1 MSAKEL
7 AVRELVVVS
16 GKGGTGKTSLVASL
30 AVLWGP
36 KVVCDCDVD
45 AADLYLVLAPEV
57 IEEHG
62 FSGGSTARL
71 DTSRCSRCGRC
82 LTLCRFGAI
91 EASADASG
99 PVRIDEFGC
108 EGCGLCAEVC
118 PDGAISL
125 VPSENGRWYVSNT
138 RGGPMVHARLGPAEE
153 NSGKLVTL
161 VRREARRVA
170 EEHDVNTVLVDGSP
184 GIGCPVIASIT
195 GASHLLVVTEP
206 SVSGV
211 HDLARV
217 LDLADRLSVPA
228 AVVVN
233 RWDVHP
239 DGAVEIERMCR
250 QRGIELLA
258 RIPYD
263 PDVTRAQ
270 VAGVP
275 VVDHGDGPAAHAMR
289 EIADAAWR
297 LLEAGS
303 QRMERVSKEA
313 G

>member
-1 MSAKEL
+1 MSETNE

-30 AVLWGP
+30 AALWSS
-36 KVVCDCDVD
+36 KVICDCDVD

-57 IEEHG
+57 QEEHG
-62 FSGGSTARL
+62 FSGGSTAKL
-71 DTSRCSRCGRC
+71 DLAACTRCGRC
-82 LTLCRFGAI
+82 LDLCRFDAI
-91 EASADASG
+91 EAGPEGDGPAS
-99 PVRIDEFGC
+99 IDGFAC
-108 EGCGLCAEVC
+108 EGCGLCYEIC

-125 VPSENGRWYVSNT
+125 GPSENGHWYVSDT
-138 RGGPMVHARLGPAEE
+138 QHGPLVHARLGPAEE

-170 EEHDVNTVLVDGSP
+170 KEHSVDVVLVDGSP

-195 GASHLLVVTEP
+195 GADQLLVVTEP

-211 HDLARV
+211 HDLGRV

-228 AVVVN
+228 AVIVN

-239 DGAVEIERMCR
+239 QGADDIETMCR
-250 QRGIELLA
+250 SRGVELMT

-275 VVDHGDGPAAHAMR
+275 VVEYRDGAAARAMR
-289 EIADAAWR
+289 DIATAAWN
-297 LLEAGS
+297 LLEAGHERES
-303 QRMERVSKEA
+303 RVSEEVS
-313 G
+313 

>member
-1 MSAKEL
+1 MSGKNRS
-7 AVRELVVVS
+7 VRELVVVS
-16 GKGGTGKTSLVASL
+16 GKGGTGKTSLVASI
-30 AVLWGP
+30 AALWRS

-57 IEEHG
+57 REKHG

-71 DTSRCSRCGRC
+71 DPAACTGCGRC
-82 LTLCRFGAI
+82 LDLCRFDAI
-91 EASADASG
+91 IADADTGG
-99 PVRIDEFGC
+99 PPRIDEFAC
-108 EGCGLCAEVC
+108 EGCGLCYEIC

-125 VPSENGRWYVSNT
+125 VPSENGHWYVSDT
-138 RGGPMVHARLGPAEE
+138 RHGPLVHARLGPAEE

-170 EEHDVNTVLVDGSP
+170 KEHNLDVVLVDGSP
-184 GIGCPVIASIT
+184 GIGCPVIASMT
-195 GASHLLVVTEP
+195 GANQLLVVTEP
-206 SVSGV
+206 SASGV

-217 LDLADRLSVPA
+217 LDLALRLSVPA

-239 DGAVEIERMCR
+239 EGADEILRMCNS
-250 QRGIELLA
+250 RGVELLE

-275 VVDHGDGPAAHAMR
+275 VVEYGGGAGARAMR
-289 EIADAAWR
+289 NVARAAWD
-297 LLEAGS
+297 LLETGHD
-303 QRMERVSKEA
+303 RETRVSEEA
-313 G
+313 P